1 MTLEPREPGDGLSTA
16 PDGRGPTRRKA
27 LTVIGGTAAAI
38 GVGLSSNAMIA
49 GAAQSDDVAPE
60 ISFAIF
66 AVGLELAVAEMYQDF
81 AKASAQ
87 DAPAASLATACAQ
100 SHTAQAKA
108 LGSMISAA
116 GAEVPTVANSAFAK
130 QFDTKGPSGDSKA
143 SALQFVTIE
152 NSFAATYLDGLS
164 KITSSSLAMIAA
176 QILATDAAQ
185 AVAWSAVAQS
195 TDGKLGTPAPSALP
209 QTQTTDAKFTPSS
222 MPNPTTTVAGA

>member
-1 MTLEPREPGDGLSTA
+1 MTLEPREPGDGLSTT
-16 PDGRGPTRRKA
+16 PDGRGPTRRQA
-27 LTVIGGTAAAI
+27 LTLAGGAAAAV

-66 AVGLELAVAEMYQDF
+66 AVGLELAVTEMYQGL
-81 AKASAQ
+81 AKASTQ
-87 DAPAASLATACAQ
+87 DAPLASLATACAQ

-116 GAEVPTVANSAFAK
+116 GAEVPTVANSAFVK
-130 QFDTKGPSGDSKA
+130 QFDTKGPRRDKRQT
-143 SALQFVTIE
+143 ALQFVTIE

-164 KITSSSLAMIAA
+164 TIASSSLAMIAA

-195 TDGKLGTPAPSALP
+195 SDGKLGTPEPSVLP
-209 QTQTTDAKFTPSS
+209 QTQTTDGKYTPSS